1 MAGLSE
7 WRTFPRAPG
16 VYLMSDARGKVL
28 YVGKAKELRARLQNY
43 TAAGGDGRP
52 QIPHL
57 IRRVSG
63 VRCIVTATEKEAL
76 LLENTLIKEHRPPFN
91 VFLRDDKE
99 YLLLRIDRTEEFP
112 RPELVRRV
120 ARDGAAYFG
129 PYSSARGIRET
140 PRLLFRLF
148 PCSCSRRSS
157 LPGAG
162 RVSITRSGGAA
173 AHARG
178 DLPEEYLLVV
188 DNAIRFRK
196 GLSGPREALERG
208 DGALAREMKFEE
220 VGRIRDRIAT
230 LKGTLVR
237 QRVVRAVQGD
247 VDAVGWHREGPEATG
262 AVLHVRSG
270 RLSDAHSYAFR
281 VEGAEDEALS
291 SFLLQHYSEGAY
303 FPGEILLPMEIAD
316 REPLASLLSDR
327 AGNRVRI
334 KVPAAGG
341 RVRLVALA
349 DTNAAEAHRMRKE
362 KEAAYERLSARLASL
377 CHLPKPPLR
386 IEGFDISNL
395 SGTEPVGSMVAFV
408 GGKAVKKW
416 YRKFTVRGV
425 EGQDDFAMMEQVVR
439 RRFGHDEDFGGMP
452 DLVLIDGGK
461 GQLSKAMEA
470 MKAAGVDFPVIAL
483 PRRGGGATVFRE
495 RIFAGRKR
503 WFFPERSRAVPAGA
517 GAGRGVPVRP
527 SSIAP
532 AGGRR
537 RSRPSEAPDIC
548 RTLRLPGEM
557 RAVPDGFFA

>member
-1 MAGLSE
+1 MAALSY
-7 WRTFPRAPG
+7 WKTFPRAPG

-43 TAAGGDGRP
+43 TAPGGDGRP

-57 IRRVSG
+57 IRRVAG

-99 YLLLRIDRTEEFP
+99 YLLLRIDRKEEFP

-140 PRLLFRLF
+140 LRLLFRLF
-148 PCSCSRRSS
+148 PLCSCSPKKFASRRRPC
-157 LPGAG
+157 LNYQMG
-162 RVSITRSGGAA
+162 RCGGACA
-173 AHARG
+173 GMISR
-178 DLPEEYLLVV
+178 EEYLPVV
-188 DNAIRFRK
+188 DNAIRFLK
-196 GLSGPREALERG
+196 GDYRDLVKRWKEEMVR
-208 DGALAREMKFEE
+208 LARELKFEE
-220 VGRIRDRIAT
+220 AGRIRDRIAT
-230 LKGTLVR
+230 LEGTLVR
-237 QRVVRAVQGD
+237 QRVVRAVPGD
-247 VDAVGWHREGPEATG
+247 VDAVGWHREGHEATG
-262 AVLHVRSG
+262 AILHVRSG
-270 RLSDAHSYAFR
+270 RLSDAHSYSFR

-303 FPGEILLPMEIAD
+303 IPGEILLPMEIAD
-316 REPLASLLSDR
+316 RGPLASLLSDR
-327 AGNRVRI
+327 AGNGVRI
-334 KVPAAGG
+334 KVPVAGG

-349 DTNAAEAHRMRKE
+349 GTNAAEAHRMRKE
-362 KEAAYERLSARLASL
+362 KEAAYERLSAHLAFL
-377 CHLPKPPLR
+377 CHLSKPPLR

-395 SGTEPVGSMVAFV
+395 SGMEPVGSMVAFV

-470 MKAAGVDFPVIAL
+470 MRAAGADFIPVVAL
-483 PRRGGGATVFRE
+483 AKERARGGETVFRE
-495 RIFAGRKR
+495 RIFLPGRKNPVVLPPNDPALFLLMR
-503 WFFPERSRAVPAGA
+503 VRDEAHRFALSFHRARRTKKAFQPA
-517 GAGRGVPVRP
+517 
-527 SSIAP
+527 
-532 AGGRR
+532 
-537 RSRPSEAPDIC
+537 
-548 RTLRLPGEM
+548 
-557 RAVPDGFFA
+557 

>member
-1 MAGLSE
+1 MTALSE
-7 WRTFPRAPG
+7 WKTFPRAPG

-28 YVGKAKELRARLQNY
+28 YVGKAKELRARLRNY
-43 TAAGGDGRP
+43 TAPGGDGRP

-57 IRRVSG
+57 IRRVAG

-76 LLENTLIKEHRPPFN
+76 LVENTLIKEHRPPFN

-99 YLLLRIDRTEEFP
+99 YLLLRIDRKEEFP

-140 PRLLFRLF
+140 LRLLFRLF
-148 PCSCSRRSS
+148 PLCSCSPKKFASRRRPC
-157 LPGAG
+157 LNYQMG
-162 RVSITRSGGAA
+162 RCGGACA
-173 AHARG
+173 GMISR
-178 DLPEEYLLVV
+178 EEYLPAVENAVRFLKGDYRDLVKRWKEEM
-188 DNAIRFRK
+188 AR
-196 GLSGPREALERG
+196 
-208 DGALAREMKFEE
+208 LARELKFEE
-220 VGRIRDRIAT
+220 AGRIRDRIAT
-230 LKGTLVR
+230 LEGTLVR
-237 QRVVRAVQGD
+237 QRVVHAVPGD
-247 VDAVGWHREGPEATG
+247 VDAVGWHREGHEATA

-270 RLSDAHSYAFR
+270 RLTDAHSYSFR

-316 REPLASLLSDR
+316 RGPLASLLSDR
-327 AGNRVRI
+327 AGNGVRI
-334 KVPAAGG
+334 KVPVTGG

-349 DTNAAEAHRMRKE
+349 GTNAAEAHRMRKE

-461 GQLSKAMEA
+461 GQLSKAREA
-470 MKAAGVDFPVIAL
+470 MRVAGADFIPVVAL
-483 PRRGGGATVFRE
+483 AKERARGGETVFRE
-495 RIFAGRKR
+495 RIFLPGRKNPVVLPPNDPALFLLMR
-503 WFFPERSRAVPAGA
+503 VRDEAHRFALSFHRA
-517 GAGRGVPVRP
+517 
-527 SSIAP
+527 
-532 AGGRR
+532 RR
-537 RSRPSEAPDIC
+537 AKKAFQ
-548 RTLRLPGEM
+548 T
-557 RAVPDGFFA
+557 A